1 MPNKTVACWSTM
13 IHGYAI
19 NGYSLES
26 LRLFKTMQALGLP
39 PNSFTFVGVLA
50 GSTGLGSLNLAR
62 CVHAC
67 VLKNGLVS
75 HLYVG
80 TALLDNY
87 AKCGSVGNSYEV
99 FKGIEEPGLVSYSAM
114 ITAFIDNRLFED
126 ALSLFGRI
134 RSLGLAPNSI
144 TMLSIVRG
152 CASIG
157 SIWLCENMHG
167 YIVKLGLDLNASVMN
182 SVLDMYISF
191 DDFDTA
197 VEAFEKMTIQD
208 VISWTSLMR
217 FLVQNGRA
225 REALKMFSRMR
236 IDGVN
241 PDALVMV
248 ILTTACALLGDS
260 LNGRLIHS
268 QIIVC
273 GLSSELPITNTLIAF
288 YSKSRDLRS
297 ARATFDSMVE
307 KSLVSWTAMIN
318 GCVQNRQP
326 CDGMK
331 LLIMMRREE
340 DFEVDSVL
348 VLCSLMACAELAVLE
363 LGEQL
368 HAYIFKAGFCK
379 FKLVQNSL
387 VTTYSKCGHAKIAH
401 RVFREMDCQ
410 DNVSWNAIISGYGF
424 NGDGASAL
432 ALFHDMERSGEETDE
447 RSYTS
452 VLSAC
457 SHSGLA
463 DQGMEIFNHMLREGK
478 VRPSAEHYGCVVDML
493 ARAGRFEEA
502 KGLVNSISLE
512 GIHLDAWMALLGGCR
527 IHDEVGLAEL
537 AADRVIKSGLKDA
550 GHVVLLSNLYASI
563 GRFEEVEML
572 RSNVRMKGL
581 VKEVGRSTVDA
592 MPLSVC

>member
-13 IHGYAI
+13 IHGYAM

-26 LRLFKTMQALGLP
+26 LRLFKTMQALGPP

-114 ITAFIDNRLFED
+114 ITAFVDNQLFED

-134 RSLGLAPNSI
+134 RGLGLAPNSI

-157 SIWLCENMHG
+157 SIWLCESMHC

-197 VEAFEKMTIQD
+197 VDAFEKMTIRD

-225 REALKMFSRMR
+225 TEALKTFSQMR

-273 GLSSELPITNTLIAF
+273 GFSSELPITNTLIAF
-288 YSKSRDLRS
+288 YSKCGDLRS
-297 ARATFDSMVE
+297 ARATFDSTVE

-318 GCVQNRQP
+318 GYVQNRQP

-447 RSYTS
+447 RSDGN
-452 VLSAC
+452 LR
-457 SHSGLA
+457 SHVEGGK
-463 DQGMEIFNHMLREGK
+463 DQA
-478 VRPSAEHYGCVVDML
+478 SAEHYGCVVDML

-502 KGLVNSISLE
+502 KGLVKSISLE

-527 IHDEVGLAEL
+527 IHDEVGLAEV

-581 VKEVGRSTVDA
+581 VKEVGRSSVDA
-592 MPLSVC
+592 MPLSIC